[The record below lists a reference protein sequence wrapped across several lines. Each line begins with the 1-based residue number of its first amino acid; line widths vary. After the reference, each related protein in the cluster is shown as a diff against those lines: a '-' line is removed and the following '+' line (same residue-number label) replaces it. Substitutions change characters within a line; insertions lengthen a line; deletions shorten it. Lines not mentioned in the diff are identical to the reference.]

1 MLKEQ
6 VRLTSKAQQ
15 LINSELNEIF
25 IGMIYNESAERRRV
39 FALEFIELFAD
50 VVATETV
57 RQLQQMENENG
68 RKA

>member
-39 FALEFIELFAD
+39 YALEFIELFAD